1 MGLKEKITEFIAPP
15 ADEEELELSVSE
27 AEALSQYEKPQ
38 SEGVSKIAAN
48 ANIVL
53 FEPRSFDDAE
63 EIGHHIKNKRACCI
77 NLHRM
82 PGEYR
87 QRIIDFLSGIMYGV
101 DGTMKKIG
109 DNVFICSPKN
119 LMVGGEI
126 NLSSS
131 ADRK

>member
-63 EIGHHIKNKRACCI
+63 EIGHHIKMKRACCI

-82 PGEYR
+82 PSEYR

-126 NLSSS
+126 SFS
-131 ADRK
+131 ADKK